1 MSVMFKSILDM
12 SKSNTNRSSAKYQF
26 SFPKAPRFRG
36 DLPSKPKCYEVSQ
49 EIKEQRI
56 KDLEDKLKYKRHDF
70 YYLPSTKSQR
80 FANFGLHPEHKN
92 LNKNRSKTLE
102 NLYTEQNE
110 KTLSKEELIYKYAEN
125 DFERKYFHGPK
136 YSFPHGRENDN
147 KIKKKGNKSEFDG
160 ITPGPGEYNIL
171 KPFGSDAPKI
181 LIRGHSDR
189 DYEEKKRQLLEKNE
203 KKVKPY
209 LPDITIQIRPTG
221 KYSVSQIPNVSCIK
235 IQKTEKEKMI
245 EKLNQS
251 QDENALKRLDKIVHP
266 FNNPG
271 PGAYTIFNKI
281 STKDPNKPIKYPK
294 SLMGVIS
301 ESKYRSNPPI
311 TFGKSKPIN
320 IIKSNYPGPGS
331 YRLPSDFGIYVKK
344 GCEEYPE
351 ENVYPVKKIPFEE
364 KAWRHGMK
372 KIVEKEE
379 EDNKEGNNNEEKK
392 ESQEN
397 NENIDKDNDNKKNP
411 KLINLFF
418 NL

>member
-1 MSVMFKSILDM
+1 MSVIFKSILDM
-12 SKSNTNRSSAKYQF
+12 NKSNSNTSSAKYQY
-26 SFPKAPRFRG
+26 SFGKAPRFRE
-36 DLPSKPKCYEVSQ
+36 DLPSMPKCYEISQ

-70 YYLPSTKSQR
+70 YYLPSTKSNR
-80 FANFGLHPEHKN
+80 YANFGLHPEHKN

-102 NLYTEQNE
+102 NLYTENND
-110 KTLSKEELIYKYAEN
+110 KTLSKEELIYKFAEN

-147 KIKKKGNKSEFDG
+147 KIKKNGIKLELDG
-160 ITPGPGEYNIL
+160 ITPGPGDYNIL

-181 LIRGHSDR
+181 LIRGHYDR

-203 KKVKPY
+203 KKEKPY

-221 KYSVSQIPNVSCIK
+221 KYSVSHIPNVNCIK
-235 IQKTEKEKMI
+235 LQKTEKEKMI
-245 EKLNQS
+245 ENLKQS

-281 STKDPNKPIKYPK
+281 PTKDPKKPFMYPK
-294 SLMGVIS
+294 TLMGVIS

-311 TFGKSKPIN
+311 TFGKSKPKN
-320 IIKSNYPGPGS
+320 IIKSHYPGPGS
-331 YRLPSDFGIYVKK
+331 YRLPSDFGIYVNK

-372 KIVEKEE
+372 KIVEKKE
-379 EDNKEGNNNEEKK
+379 EDNQGNNNIEDEK
-392 ESQEN
+392 EIQDN
-397 NENIDKDNDNKKNP
+397 NENSDKDIDNKKSP
-411 KLINLFF
+411 KLINIFF

>member
-1 MSVMFKSILDM
+1 MSVIFKSILDM
-12 SKSNTNRSSAKYQF
+12 SKSNANRSSAKYQY
-26 SFPKAPRFRG
+26 SFAKAPRFKG
-36 DLPSKPKCYEVSQ
+36 DLPPMPKCYDVSQ
-49 EIKEQRI
+49 EMEEQRI
-56 KDLEDKLKYKRHDF
+56 RDLEKKLKYKRHDF
-70 YYLPSTKSQR
+70 YYLPTTKSQR

-102 NLYTEQNE
+102 NLYTENND
-110 KTLSKEELIYKYAEN
+110 KTLSKEELIYKFAEN

-147 KIKKKGNKSEFDG
+147 KIKKNGIKPELDG

-181 LIRGHSDR
+181 LIRGHPER
-189 DYEEKKRQLLEKNE
+189 DYEERKRQLLEKNE
-203 KKVKPY
+203 KNVKPY
-209 LPDITIQIRPTG
+209 LPDITIQIRNTG
-221 KYSVSQIPNVSCIK
+221 KYSVSHIPNVNSIK

-245 EKLNQS
+245 EKLKQS
-251 QDENALKRLDKIVHP
+251 NDEGALKRLDKIIHP

-271 PGAYTIFNKI
+271 PGAYTIFKNI
-281 STKDPNKPIKYPK
+281 PTKDPKKPIRFPK
-294 SLMGVIS
+294 TLMGVIP

-320 IIKSNYPGPGS
+320 KIKNNYPGPGS
-331 YRLPSDFGIYVKK
+331 YRIPSDFGIYINK
-344 GCEEYPE
+344 GYEEYPE
-351 ENVYPVKKIPFEE
+351 ENVYPIKKIPFEE

-379 EDNKEGNNNEEKK
+379 EENNQDNNNIEEKK
-392 ESQEN
+392 ENQEN
-397 NENIDKDNDNKKNP
+397 NENSDKDNKNP
-411 KLINLFF
+411 KLVNLFF